1 MVQITAVQE
10 AIRRRFGPELQ
21 KIERWS
27 GFRANET
34 TEEWVRF
41 LGLTAVVLTHQ
52 ELLVQVVDKL
62 LRHDPSVSDADKNL
76 LMLAFAI
83 HDIGEISVGDTANPE
98 KTEDTEQVE
107 WIAALNLLRE
117 LASDVE
123 DGHELTD
130 VYMEVVVGDN
140 AVLHDLFKAIERT
153 EYFMTAM
160 NGFRYLVDSGDH
172 APNKWR
178 LVARVLAF
186 DLPVVIT
193 LAQRYPH
200 SIGSFLCSEQAFVS
214 QMLEGTEHA
223 VTENYR
229 ANFEAAKSSWA
240 YFLSSPLC

>member
-1 MVQITAVQE
+1 MVQITAVQA

-27 GFRANET
+27 GFRVNET
-34 TEEWVRF
+34 TEEWIRF

-62 LRHDPSVSDADKNL
+62 LRHDPSVSDTDKNL

-98 KTEDTEQVE
+98 KTEDSEQAE

-117 LASDVE
+117 LAPDVE
-123 DGHELTD
+123 DGHELTN

-160 NGFRYLVDSGDH
+160 NGFRYLVDSGDRS
-172 APNKWR
+172 PNKWR

-186 DLPVVIT
+186 DLPEVIS

-200 SIGSFLCSEQAFVS
+200 SIGAFLHSAQAFVS
-214 QMLEGTEHA
+214 QMLVGTEHV

-229 ANFEAAKSSWA
+229 TNFEAAKSSWA
-240 YFLSSPLC
+240 YFLSA